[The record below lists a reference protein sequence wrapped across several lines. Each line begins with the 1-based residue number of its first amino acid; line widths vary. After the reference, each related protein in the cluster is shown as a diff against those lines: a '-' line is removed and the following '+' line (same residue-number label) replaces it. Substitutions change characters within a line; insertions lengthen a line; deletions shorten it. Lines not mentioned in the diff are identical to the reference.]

1 MNGTKERLMIL
12 DMISEGKITAAE
24 GEELFR
30 ALDVTDDPSAES
42 ADPMPAPPQPPFPP
56 LAPLPPLSPRRQ
68 RDSADLVAALKSA
81 GIDHVTLSDVQE
93 MQDHGLTSEYINE
106 MLALGIEPDGL
117 GEWIHMRNHDISPR

>member
-30 ALDVTDDPSAES
+30 ALEEVDEPSAES
-42 ADPMPAPPQPPFPP
+42 DNPTPVPPQAPFPP
-56 LAPLPPLSPRRQ
+56 LRPESPQSPRGQ
-68 RDSADLVAALKSA
+68 RPSTELVAALKTA

-93 MQDHGLTSEYINE
+93 MQEHNLTAEYINE

-117 GEWIHMRNHDISPR
+117 GEWVNLQIGRAHV